1 MCHGHDMLI
10 IITQRW
16 LSIIS
21 FAGRFW
27 SYRDRN
33 MPNANMMS
41 VYVWFTRSDWSAIYL
56 WGTNRGQTIFYL
68 AGFFLV
74 LLLFFFFKSLV
85 SHPCWYLYLWK
96 AVFKSWSWSDQYLWG
111 QKLTFLQERSEL
123 LNIIEISNLF
133 TILGSCQS
141 LHNTLYKAVD
151 WLQ

>member
-21 FAGRFW
+21 FACRFW

-56 WGTNRGQTIFYL
+56 WGTNRGQTIFSL

-74 LLLFFFFKSLV
+74 LLLFFFFQITSFSSLSIFV
-85 SHPCWYLYLWK
+85 FVK

-141 LHNTLYKAVD
+141 LHSTLYKAVD